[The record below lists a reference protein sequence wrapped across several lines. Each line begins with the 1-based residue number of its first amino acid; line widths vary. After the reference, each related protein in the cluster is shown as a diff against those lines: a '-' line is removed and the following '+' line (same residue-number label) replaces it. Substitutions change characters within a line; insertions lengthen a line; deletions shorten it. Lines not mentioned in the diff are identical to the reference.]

1 MRPLRKTDIPSLVK
15 NANHKSVAKY
25 TLVPH
30 PYTAKDAEAFIE
42 LSRKLAKEKKSQQFA
57 IISHETGEV
66 AGMMGLNRI
75 NHQYR
80 RVEIGYWIGVD
91 YRGKGLTTEAL
102 ELVVKYSFKNLKA
115 LRAHAFVDP
124 KNIPSIKVLE
134 KAGFV
139 REGLLKKFYRSR
151 NKQYDVYIYAMV
163 K

>member
-1 MRPLRKTDIPSLVK
+1 
-15 NANHKSVAKY
+15 
-25 TLVPH
+25 
-30 PYTAKDAEAFIE
+30 
-42 LSRKLAKEKKSQQFA
+42 
-57 IISHETGEV
+57 
-66 AGMMGLNRI
+66 MMGLNRI
-75 NHQYR
+75 NHQHR

-102 ELVVKYSFKNLKA
+102 TLAVRYIFNKQKMQ
-115 LRAHAFVDP
+115 RIHAFVDP
-124 KNIPSIKVLE
+124 KNVASIRVLE